1 MQTTISP
8 ADLRR
13 SVISVPPLC
22 RNADFTPN
30 AAENQKLIRHLE
42 GGGVNILLYGG
53 NANFYN
59 IALSEYELILDQLEA
74 AAGPDTLIIP
84 AVGPY
89 RGFAL
94 DQAAI
99 LGRKKFP
106 TAMLLPTM
114 AVSKPEGVRAA
125 VLELAQKLGRPV
137 VLYIKDEG
145 YVTVDIAKS
154 LVNAGVVSWIK
165 YAVVRE
171 DPCKDALLEALVKEV
186 PAEMIVSGIGEQPAI
201 THWTKFGVHA
211 FTAGCVCVAPNRSQ
225 QMLQALQAGEMDKA
239 EAIREKF
246 TKLEDL
252 RNAHGPIP
260 VLHHAVKL
268 AGIADTGP
276 MLPLLGDL
284 SAEKQ
289 REIEAAAKETLA
301 WSRGK

>member
-22 RNADFTPN
+22 RNADFSPN
-30 AAENQKLIRHLE
+30 AEENRKLIRHIE
-42 GGGVNILLYGG
+42 SGGVNILLYGG

-74 AAGPDTLIIP
+74 AAGPNTLVIP

-99 LGRKKFP
+99 LARKKFP

-125 VLELAQKLGRPV
+125 VMELAQKLGKPV
-137 VLYIKDEG
+137 VLYVKDEG
-145 YVTVDIAKS
+145 YVTVEIAKS
-154 LVNAGVVSWIK
+154 LVKAGVISWIK

-171 DPCKDALLEALVKEV
+171 DPAHDPLLEALVKEV
-186 PAEMIVSGIGEQPAI
+186 PAELIVSGIGEQPAI

-225 QMLQALQAGEMDKA
+225 QMLQALQAGDLDKA
-239 EAIREKF
+239 EEIRKKF

-268 AGIADTGP
+268 AGIAETGP
-276 MLPLLGDL
+276 MLPLMSEL
-284 SAEKQ
+284 SDDKQ
-289 REIEAAAKETLA
+289 RMIEAAAKETLA
-301 WSRGK
+301 WSKEC